1 MDSGAGQTMIALG
14 ATAVPG
20 TVQSCAIDVEGIGGE
35 IRIRQIATS
44 DLLVLT
50 SRKKEVI
57 LRIPNSLQTPGAH
70 SLLSLSQIQM
80 QPGVKVSL
88 RNEDPYIDVE
98 NFRIPLRLDNGTFP
112 LSFRVLAHDDPPE
125 AQIANI
131 ANRPCGGV
139 HATNIL
145 HL

>member
-20 TVQSCAIDVEGIGGE
+20 TMQSCAIDVEGIGGE

-50 SRKKEVI
+50 SRKEEVI

-80 QPGVKVSL
+80 QPGVRVSL

-98 NFRIPLRLDNGTFP
+98 NFRIPLSLENGTFV
-112 LSFRVLAHDDPPE
+112 R
-125 AQIANI
+125 
-131 ANRPCGGV
+131 
-139 HATNIL
+139 L
-145 HL
+145 HFVRS